1 MNKDILNFNK
11 EVVSEIK
18 GIIKKCQDYEK
29 ELILKSADDKGLELE
44 VLNEGKY
51 NQSYFIK
58 NIHFIKEL
66 IENKKIKLISRM
78 ASDFVT
84 LTKVYLF
91 EDLLILEKKGAYKVI
106 LKDGILNLYEYKTG
120 YEAFLNLLQIVRV
133 TFTFPFL
140 SKLP

>member
-29 ELILKSADDKGLELE
+29 ELILKSAKDKSLDLE

-51 NQSYFIK
+51 NQSYFVK

-91 EDLLILEKKGAYKVI
+91 DDLLIL
-106 LKDGILNLYEYKTG
+106 
-120 YEAFLNLLQIVRV
+120 
-133 TFTFPFL
+133 
-140 SKLP
+140 

>member
-1 MNKDILNFNK
+1 MSKDILNFNK
-11 EVVSEIK
+11 EVALEIK
-18 GIIKKCQDYEK
+18 QVIKKCQDYEK

-91 EDLLILEKKGAYKVI
+91 EDLLILEKKGTYKVI
-106 LKDGILNLYEYKTG
+106 LKDGILNLYEYESG
-120 YEAFLNLLQIVRV
+120 YEALDSFLNKHIEDEED
-133 TFTFPFL
+133 
-140 SKLP
+140 

>member
-11 EVVSEIK
+11 EIVSEIK

-29 ELILKSADDKGLELE
+29 ELILKSSKDKSLDLEI
-44 VLNEGKY
+44 LNEGKY

-91 EDLLILEKKGAYKVI
+91 EDLLILEKKGTYKVI
-106 LKDGILNLYEYKTG
+106 LKDGILNLYEYESG
-120 YEAFLNLLQIVRV
+120 YEALDSFLNKHIEDEED
-133 TFTFPFL
+133 
-140 SKLP
+140 

>member
-29 ELILKSADDKGLELE
+29 ELILKSAKDKSLDLE

-66 IENKKIKLISRM
+66 IENKKIKLINRLISN
-78 ASDFVT
+78 FVT
-84 LTKVYLF
+84 LTKVYMF
-91 EDLLILEKKGAYKVI
+91 EDLLILEKKGRYKVI
-106 LKDGILNLYEYKTG
+106 FKDGILNLYEYESG
-120 YEAFLNLLQIVRV
+120 YEALDSFLDKHIEEEED
-133 TFTFPFL
+133 
-140 SKLP
+140 

>member
-1 MNKDILNFNK
+1 MSKDILNFNK
-11 EVVSEIK
+11 EVALEIK
-18 GIIKKCQDYEK
+18 QVIKKCQDYEK

-84 LTKVYLF
+84 LRKVYLF
-91 EDLLILEKKGAYKVI
+91 EDLLILEKKGTYKVI
-106 LKDGILNLYEYKTG
+106 LKDGILNLYEYESG
-120 YEAFLNLLQIVRV
+120 YEALDSFLNKHIEDEED
-133 TFTFPFL
+133 
-140 SKLP
+140 

>member
-1 MNKDILNFNK
+1 MSKDILNFNK
-11 EVVSEIK
+11 EVALEIK
-18 GIIKKCQDYEK
+18 QVIKKCQDYEK
-29 ELILKSADDKGLELE
+29 ELILKSANDKGLELE

-84 LTKVYLF
+84 LRKVYLF
-91 EDLLILEKKGAYKVI
+91 EDLLILEKKGTYKVI
-106 LKDGILNLYEYKTG
+106 LKDGILNLYEYESG
-120 YEAFLNLLQIVRV
+120 YEALDSFLNKHIEDEED
-133 TFTFPFL
+133 
-140 SKLP
+140 

>member
-11 EVVSEIK
+11 EVVLEVKS
-18 GIIKKCQDYEK
+18 IIKKCQDYEK
-29 ELILKSADDKGLELE
+29 ELILKSAKDKSLDLEI
-44 VLNEGKY
+44 LNEGKY

-91 EDLLILEKKGAYKVI
+91 EDLLILEKKGTYKVI
-106 LKDGILNLYEYKTG
+106 LKDGILNLYEYESG
-120 YEAFLNLLQIVRV
+120 YEALDSFLNKHIEDEED
-133 TFTFPFL
+133 
-140 SKLP
+140 

>member
-29 ELILKSADDKGLELE
+29 ELILKSAKDKSLDLE

-66 IENKKIKLISRM
+66 IENKKIKLINRLISN
-78 ASDFVT
+78 FVT
-84 LTKVYLF
+84 LTKVYMF
-91 EDLLILEKKGAYKVI
+91 EDLLILEKKGRYKVI
-106 LKDGILNLYEYKTG
+106 FKDGILNLYEYESG
-120 YEAFLNLLQIVRV
+120 YEALDSFLNKHIEDEED
-133 TFTFPFL
+133 
-140 SKLP
+140 

>member
-1 MNKDILNFNK
+1 MSKDILNFNK
-11 EVVSEIK
+11 EVALEIK
-18 GIIKKCQDYEK
+18 QVIKKCQDYEK
-29 ELILKSADDKGLELE
+29 ELILKSAKDKSLELE

-51 NQSYFIK
+51 NQSYFVK

-91 EDLLILEKKGAYKVI
+91 EDLLILEKKGKYKVI
-106 LKDGILNLYEYKTG
+106 LKDGILNLYEYESG
-120 YEAFLNLLQIVRV
+120 YEALDSFLNKHIEDEED
-133 TFTFPFL
+133 
-140 SKLP
+140 

>member
-11 EVVSEIK
+11 EVALEIK
-18 GIIKKCQDYEK
+18 QVIKKCQDYEK

-51 NQSYFIK
+51 NQSYFVK

-84 LTKVYLF
+84 LTKVYMF
-91 EDLLILEKKGAYKVI
+91 EDLLILEKKGTYKVI
-106 LKDGILNLYEYKTG
+106 LKDGILNLYEYESG
-120 YEAFLNLLQIVRV
+120 YEALDSFLNKHIEDEED
-133 TFTFPFL
+133 
-140 SKLP
+140 

>member
-29 ELILKSADDKGLELE
+29 ELILKSAKDKSLDLE

-51 NQSYFIK
+51 NQSYFVK

-91 EDLLILEKKGAYKVI
+91 EDLLILEKKGTYKVI
-106 LKDGILNLYEYKTG
+106 LKDGILNLYEYESG
-120 YEAFLNLLQIVRV
+120 YKALDSFLNKHIEDEEG
-133 TFTFPFL
+133 
-140 SKLP
+140 

>member
-11 EVVSEIK
+11 EVVLEVKS
-18 GIIKKCQDYEK
+18 IIKKCQDYEK
-29 ELILKSADDKGLELE
+29 ELILKSAKDKSLDLE

-91 EDLLILEKKGAYKVI
+91 EDLLILEKKGTYKVI
-106 LKDGILNLYEYKTG
+106 LKDGILNLYEY
-120 YEAFLNLLQIVRV
+120 EALDSFLNKHIEDEED
-133 TFTFPFL
+133 
-140 SKLP
+140 

>member
-1 MNKDILNFNK
+1 MSKDILNFNK
-11 EVVSEIK
+11 EVVLEIK
-18 GIIKKCQDYEK
+18 QVIKKCQDYEK
-29 ELILKSADDKGLELE
+29 ELILKSAKDKSLELE

-51 NQSYFIK
+51 NQSYFVK

-91 EDLLILEKKGAYKVI
+91 EDLLILEKKGKYKVI
-106 LKDGILNLYEYKTG
+106 LKDGILNLYEYESG
-120 YEAFLNLLQIVRV
+120 YEALDSFLNKHIEDEED
-133 TFTFPFL
+133 
-140 SKLP
+140 

>member
-1 MNKDILNFNK
+1 MNKNILNFNK

-84 LTKVYLF
+84 LTKVHLF
-91 EDLLILEKKGAYKVI
+91 EDLLILEKKGTYKVI
-106 LKDGILNLYEYKTG
+106 LKDGILNLYEYETG
-120 YEAFLNLLQIVRV
+120 YEALDSFLNKHI
-133 TFTFPFL
+133 
-140 SKLP
+140 

>member
-29 ELILKSADDKGLELE
+29 ELILKSAKDKSLDLE

-51 NQSYFIK
+51 NQSYFVK

-91 EDLLILEKKGAYKVI
+91 EDLLILEKKGTYKVI
-106 LKDGILNLYEYKTG
+106 LKDGILNLYEYESG
-120 YEAFLNLLQIVRV
+120 YEALDSFLNKHIEDEED
-133 TFTFPFL
+133 
-140 SKLP
+140 

>member
-29 ELILKSADDKGLELE
+29 ELILKSAKDKSLELE

-91 EDLLILEKKGAYKVI
+91 EDLLILEKKGTYKVI
-106 LKDGILNLYEYKTG
+106 LKDGILNLYEYETG
-120 YEAFLNLLQIVRV
+120 YEALDSFLNKHIEDEED
-133 TFTFPFL
+133 
-140 SKLP
+140 